1 MTTGYLPIVI
11 LAGLAGAFA
20 VLSLA
25 ASALIRPSHPSPA
38 KLAPYECGI
47 EPVRLPKSER
57 FPVKFYV
64 VAMLFIIFDIE
75 AIFLFPWAVAFRS
88 LGLFGL
94 VEMIVFIGLVF
105 VAYLYVW
112 QKGGLEWEGPARRRP
127 AGGAIGYEPLPAS
140 VERGPGDRPVAEPTP
155 EPEPEPASV
164 SGATPAGRT

>member
-1 MTTGYLPIVI
+1 MKTGYVPMVI

-25 ASALIRPSHPSPA
+25 ASALLRPKRYLPA
-38 KLAPYECGI
+38 KVAPYECGI

-64 VAMLFIIFDIE
+64 VAMLFIIFDVE
-75 AIFLFPWAVAFRS
+75 AIFLYPWAVAFRS

-94 VEMIVFIGLVF
+94 VEMVVFIGLVF

-112 QKGGLEWEGPARRRP
+112 QKGGLEWEGSERVRRQIEAGAYPALPPIVERSPGDRAIRETAPEP
-127 AGGAIGYEPLPAS
+127 AGG
-140 VERGPGDRPVAEPTP
+140 
-155 EPEPEPASV
+155 
-164 SGATPAGRT
+164 RT